1 MNNILEQVNSVCT
14 VIRNSI
20 KYPTTFKILLSKTRK
35 VFKRKNFDLKIK
47 TKRQPFLNHEEFYV
61 NAYYDADD
69 DKHNETPIEVLVYH
83 NFDKNEIWDTKQTS
97 ELLVQIF
104 DAVIHEYRHQRQSRS
119 RKYLTF
125 SQHPQTPYREYLL
138 DPDEL
143 DAYALSIAIEL
154 CRNLG
159 KFRALRYMQRLSY
172 LSKFKIQNKFVSPN
186 LNAYVQHFGGV
197 EHPVIKRLTKKV
209 YIRLKKIDTDYIFV

>member
-35 VFKRKNFDLKIK
+35 VFKSKNFDLKIK

-172 LSKFKIQNKFVSPN
+172 LSKFKSQNKFVSPN

-209 YIRLKKIDTDYIFV
+209 YIRLKKIDTDYVFV

>member
-35 VFKRKNFDLKIK
+35 VFKSKNFDLKIK
-47 TKRQPFLNHEEFYV
+47 IKRQPFLNHEEFYV

-209 YIRLKKIDTDYIFV
+209 YIRLKKIDTDYVFV

>member
-35 VFKRKNFDLKIK
+35 VFKSKNFDLKIK

-69 DKHNETPIEVLVYH
+69 DKHNETPIEVLVYQ

-209 YIRLKKIDTDYIFV
+209 YIRLKKIDTDYVFV

>member
-35 VFKRKNFDLKIK
+35 VFKSKNFDLKIK
-47 TKRQPFLNHEEFYV
+47 TKRQTFLNHEEFYV

-69 DKHNETPIEVLVYH
+69 DKHNETPIEVIVFH
-83 NFDKNEIWDTKQTS
+83 NFDNNEIWDTQHTTDM
-97 ELLVQIF
+97 LVQIF
-104 DAVIHEYRHQRQSRS
+104 DAVVHEYRHQRQSRS
-119 RKYLTF
+119 RNYVTF
-125 SQHPQTPYREYLL
+125 SQHPQTPYNEYLS

-172 LSKFKIQNKFVSPN
+172 LSKFKIKNQFVSPN

-197 EHPVIKRLTKKV
+197 DAPIIKRLSKKV
-209 YIRLKKIDTDYIFV
+209 YIRLKKIDTDYVFV

>member
-35 VFKRKNFDLKIK
+35 VFKSKNFDIKIK

-61 NAYYDADD
+61 NAFYDADD

-83 NFDKNEIWDTKQTS
+83 NFDKNEIWDQKQTS

-104 DAVIHEYRHQRQSRS
+104 DAVVHEYRHQRQSRS

-125 SQHPQTPYREYLL
+125 SEHPQTPYREYLL

-197 EHPVIKRLTKKV
+197 EHPVIKRLSKKV
-209 YIRLKKIDTDYIFV
+209 YVRLKKIDTDYVFV

>member
-35 VFKRKNFDLKIK
+35 VFKSKNFDLKIK

-61 NAYYDADD
+61 NAFYDADD

-83 NFDKNEIWDTKQTS
+83 NFDKNEIWDQKQTS

-104 DAVIHEYRHQRQSRS
+104 DSVVHEYRHQRQSRS

-125 SQHPQTPYREYLL
+125 SEHPQTPYREYLL

>member
-35 VFKRKNFDLKIK
+35 VFKSKNFDLKIK

-61 NAYYDADD
+61 NAFYDADD

-83 NFDKNEIWDTKQTS
+83 NFDKNEIWDQKQTS

-104 DAVIHEYRHQRQSRS
+104 DAVVHEYRHQRQSRS

-125 SQHPQTPYREYLL
+125 SEHPQTPYREYLL

-209 YIRLKKIDTDYIFV
+209 YIRLKKIDTDYVFV

>member
-20 KYPTTFKILLSKTRK
+20 KYPTTFKLLLSKTRK
-35 VFKRKNFDLKIK
+35 VFKIKNFDLKIK

-61 NAYYDADD
+61 NAFYDADD

-83 NFDKNEIWDTKQTS
+83 NFDKNEIWDQKQTS
-97 ELLVQIF
+97 DLLVQIF
-104 DAVIHEYRHQRQSRS
+104 DAVVHEYRHQRQSRS

-197 EHPVIKRLTKKV
+197 EHPVIKRLSKKV
-209 YIRLKKIDTDYIFV
+209 YVRLKKIDTDYVFV

>member
-1 MNNILEQVNSVCT
+1 METVCG
-14 VIRNSI
+14 VCNLVRI
-20 KYPTTFKILLSKTRK
+20 KSKQGVGFHNLLSLMRK
-35 VFKRKNFDLKIK
+35 EFMVHGFEIKIK
-47 TKRQPFLNHEEFYV
+47 TRRHATLNHEEFYV

-69 DKHNETPIEVLVYH
+69 DKHNETPIEVLVFH
-83 NFDKNEIWDTKQTS
+83 NFDKNEIWDKQHTS
-97 ELLVQIF
+97 DMLVQIF
-104 DAVIHEYRHQRQSRS
+104 DAVVHEYRHQRQSRS
-119 RKYLTF
+119 RNYVTF
-125 SQHPQTPYREYLL
+125 SQHPLTPYNEYLS

-197 EHPVIKRLTKKV
+197 EHPVIKRLSKKV
-209 YIRLKKIDTDYIFV
+209 YIRLKKIDTDYVFV

>member
-1 MNNILEQVNSVCT
+1 M
-14 VIRNSI
+14 
-20 KYPTTFKILLSKTRK
+20 RK
-35 VFKRKNFDLKIK
+35 VFKSKNFDLKIK
-47 TKRQPFLNHEEFYV
+47 TKRQTFLNHEEFYV

-83 NFDKNEIWDTKQTS
+83 NFDKNDIWDTKQTS

-104 DAVIHEYRHQRQSRS
+104 DAVVHEYRHQRQSRS
-119 RKYLTF
+119 RKFLTF
-125 SQHPQTPYREYLL
+125 SEHPQTPYREYLL

-197 EHPVIKRLTKKV
+197 EHPVIKRLSKKV
-209 YIRLKKIDTDYIFV
+209 YIRLKKIDTDYVFV

>member
-35 VFKRKNFDLKIK
+35 VFKSKNFDLKIK

-143 DAYALSIAIEL
+143 DAYALSIVIEL

>member
-35 VFKRKNFDLKIK
+35 VFKSKNFDLKIK
-47 TKRQPFLNHEEFYV
+47 TKIQPFLNHEEFYV

-69 DKHNETPIEVLVYH
+69 DKHNETPIEVLIYH

>member
-20 KYPTTFKILLSKTRK
+20 KYPTTFKLLLNKTRK
-35 VFKRKNFDLKIK
+35 VFKIKNFDLKIK

-61 NAYYDADD
+61 NAFYDADD

-83 NFDKNEIWDTKQTS
+83 NFDKNEIWDQKQTS
-97 ELLVQIF
+97 DLLVQIF
-104 DAVIHEYRHQRQSRS
+104 DAVVHEYRHQRQSRS

-197 EHPVIKRLTKKV
+197 EHPVIKRLSKKV
-209 YIRLKKIDTDYIFV
+209 YIRLKKIDTDYVFV

>member
-1 MNNILEQVNSVCT
+1 MNVVLERVNQVCIGVRETNKKGV
-14 VIRNSI
+14 
-20 KYPTTFKILLSKTRK
+20 TFKKLIGSIRSK
-35 VFKRKNFDLKIK
+35 FKETNFDLIIK
-47 TKRQPFLNHEEFYV
+47 TKKDKYLDASEFYV

-209 YIRLKKIDTDYIFV
+209 YIRLKKIDTDYVFV

>member
-35 VFKRKNFDLKIK
+35 VFKSKNFDIKIK

-61 NAYYDADD
+61 NAFYDADD

-83 NFDKNEIWDTKQTS
+83 NFDKNEIWDQKQTS

-104 DAVIHEYRHQRQSRS
+104 DAVVHEYRHQRQSRS

-125 SQHPQTPYREYLL
+125 SEHPQTPYREYLL

-197 EHPVIKRLTKKV
+197 EHPVIKRLSKKV
-209 YIRLKKIDTDYIFV
+209 YIRLKKIDTDYVFV

>member
-35 VFKRKNFDLKIK
+35 VFKSKNFDLKIK

-61 NAYYDADD
+61 NAFYDADD

-125 SQHPQTPYREYLL
+125 SEHPQTPYREYLL

-186 LNAYVQHFGGV
+186 LNAYVQHFGGI
-197 EHPVIKRLTKKV
+197 ENPVIKRLSKKV
-209 YIRLKKIDTDYIFV
+209 YIRLKKIDTDYVFV

>member
-35 VFKRKNFDLKIK
+35 VFKSKNFDLKIK
-47 TKRQPFLNHEEFYV
+47 IKRQPFLNHEEFYV

-69 DKHNETPIEVLVYH
+69 DKHNETPIEVLIYH

>member
-35 VFKRKNFDLKIK
+35 VFKSKNFDLKIK

-172 LSKFKIQNKFVSPN
+172 LSKFKIQNNFVSPN

-197 EHPVIKRLTKKV
+197 EHPVIKRLTKKL

>member
-35 VFKRKNFDLKIK
+35 VFKSKNFDLKIK

-159 KFRALRYMQRLSY
+159 TFRALRYMQRLSY

-209 YIRLKKIDTDYIFV
+209 YIRLKKIDTDYVFV

>member
-1 MNNILEQVNSVCT
+1 MNSILEQVNSVCT

-35 VFKRKNFDLKIK
+35 VFKSKNFDLKIK
-47 TKRQPFLNHEEFYV
+47 TKRQTFLNHEEFYV

-125 SQHPQTPYREYLL
+125 SQHPQTPYKEYLL

-209 YIRLKKIDTDYIFV
+209 YIRLKKIDTDYVFV

>member
-35 VFKRKNFDLKIK
+35 VFKSKNFDLKIK

-61 NAYYDADD
+61 NAFYDADD

-83 NFDKNEIWDTKQTS
+83 NFDKNEIWDQKQTS

-104 DAVIHEYRHQRQSRS
+104 DSVVHEYRHQRQSRS

-125 SQHPQTPYREYLL
+125 SEHPQTPYREYLL

-172 LSKFKIQNKFVSPN
+172 LSKFKIQNRFVSPN

-197 EHPVIKRLTKKV
+197 EHPVIKRLSKKV
-209 YIRLKKIDTDYIFV
+209 YIRLKKIDTDYVFV

>member
-20 KYPTTFKILLSKTRK
+20 KYPTTFKLLLSKTRK
-35 VFKRKNFDLKIK
+35 VFKIKNFDLKIK

-61 NAYYDADD
+61 NAFYDADD

-83 NFDKNEIWDTKQTS
+83 NFDKNEIWDQKQTS
-97 ELLVQIF
+97 DLLVQIF
-104 DAVIHEYRHQRQSRS
+104 DAVVHEYRHQRQSRS

-197 EHPVIKRLTKKV
+197 EHPVIKRLSKKV
-209 YIRLKKIDTDYIFV
+209 YIRLKKIDTDYVFV

>member
-20 KYPTTFKILLSKTRK
+20 KYPTTFNILLSKTRK
-35 VFKRKNFDLKIK
+35 VFKSKNFDLKIK

-69 DKHNETPIEVLVYH
+69 DKHNETPIEVLIYH

-172 LSKFKIQNKFVSPN
+172 LSKFKIQNRFVSPN

-197 EHPVIKRLTKKV
+197 EHPVIKRLSKKV
-209 YIRLKKIDTDYIFV
+209 YIRLKKIDIDYVFV

>member
-35 VFKRKNFDLKIK
+35 VFKSKNFDLKIK

-172 LSKFKIQNKFVSPN
+172 LSKFKNQNKFVSPN

-209 YIRLKKIDTDYIFV
+209 YIRLKKIDTDYVFV

>member
-35 VFKRKNFDLKIK
+35 VFKSKNFDLKIK

-172 LSKFKIQNKFVSPN
+172 LSKFKIQNKFVSTN

>member
-20 KYPTTFKILLSKTRK
+20 KYPTTFKLLLSKTRK
-35 VFKRKNFDLKIK
+35 VFKIKNFDLKIK

-61 NAYYDADD
+61 NAFYDADD

-83 NFDKNEIWDTKQTS
+83 NFDKNEIWDQKQTS
-97 ELLVQIF
+97 DLLVQIF
-104 DAVIHEYRHQRQSRS
+104 DAVVHEYRHQRQSRS

-125 SQHPQTPYREYLL
+125 SEHPQTPYREYLL

-197 EHPVIKRLTKKV
+197 EHPVIKRLSKKV
-209 YIRLKKIDTDYIFV
+209 YVRLKKIDTDYVFV